1 MVGKIS
7 GGGSFAG
14 AVGYVADEREQKQ
27 KTKQAQ
33 LLATCNLGSL
43 DAAGI
48 AAEMQAVAQGSRCK
62 NPVWHTSLSWPAG
75 EQVTPDQMRQAATAY
90 CQQMGA
96 PLDRHQVAVYQHQ
109 DKAHPHIHIIINRV
123 PIDQG
128 PAMDTSHSRLRNKQV
143 CARISE
149 QLGFRPLPPKQT
161 PKRIEGPPETPRQR
175 VQQGLQQAFSRP
187 NVVTVEELGRELAE
201 NGIEASFKHD
211 SGGRLVGASFR
222 VGQEAFKGSE
232 VGYKA
237 AELRTQLE
245 ARQREQKEK
254 QEQQDWEKLFAGYA
268 QAKEAAQAAKQ
279 AETREQQEQKI
290 TQQQTRKGPRM
301 RF

>member
-149 QLGFRPLPPKQT
+149 QLGFCPLPPKQT
-161 PKRIEGPPETPRQR
+161 PKLAERQPETPRQR
-175 VQQGLQQAFSRP
+175 VQQGLQQALGCP
-187 NVVTVEELGRELAE
+187 NVSTVEELGRELAE

-245 ARQREQKEK
+245 VRQREQKEK
-254 QEQQDWEKLFAGYA
+254 QAWSQLFAGYA
-268 QAKEAAQAAKQ
+268 QAKEAKEAAQAKEAAKNDVKQ
-279 AETREQQEQKI
+279 TQEA
-290 TQQQTRKGPRM
+290 RKGPRI

>member
-245 ARQREQKEK
+245 VRQREQKEK
-254 QEQQDWEKLFAGYA
+254 QAWSQLFAGYA
-268 QAKEAAQAAKQ
+268 QAKEAKEAAQAKEAAKNDVKQ
-279 AETREQQEQKI
+279 TQEA
-290 TQQQTRKGPRM
+290 RKGPRI